1 MDEIIKYYDELAFK
15 YDTNRFNNTYGDYI
29 DYQERLILSRLLINP
44 NEVVLDLACGT
55 GRLSKYANYGIDASP
70 NMIEVA
76 RSKFP
81 NKNFLVG
88 VADKISLED
97 SSVDTIICF
106 HFFMH
111 LNQSKFDL
119 VLKECHRILK
129 PNGRIIFDIPSK
141 KRRRL
146 ISYKANNWHAAFSLS
161 FDDLKMN
168 STFKIKRTFGYLIF
182 PIHRFPK
189 FLRKA
194 SIGLDSIISNSIF
207 KEYSSYL
214 VIEFLKKG

>member
-1 MDEIIKYYDELAFK
+1 MDEIIKYYDELAHQ
-15 YDTNRFNNTYGDYI
+15 YDADRFDNTYGDYI
-29 DYQERLILSRLLINP
+29 DHQERKILSRLLINP
-44 NEVVLDLACGT
+44 NEIVLDLACGT
-55 GRLSKYANYGIDASP
+55 GRLSKFATYGIDASS

-76 RSKFP
+76 RNKFP
-81 NKNFLVG
+81 NKIFLVG
-88 VADKISLED
+88 VADKIDLKD

-161 FDDLKMN
+161 FDDLKKN
-168 STFKIKRTFGYLIF
+168 TSFKIKRTFGYLFF

-189 FLRKA
+189 FLRRV
-194 SIGLDSIISNSIF
+194 SVGLDSVISNSIV

-214 VIEFLKKG
+214 VIEFRKKD